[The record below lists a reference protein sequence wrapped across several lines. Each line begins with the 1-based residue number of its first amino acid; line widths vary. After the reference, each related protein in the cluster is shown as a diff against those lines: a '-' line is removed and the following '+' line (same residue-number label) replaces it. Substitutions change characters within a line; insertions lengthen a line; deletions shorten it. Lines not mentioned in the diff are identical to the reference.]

1 MTNTRRNFLK
11 TSTAA
16 SIALGAT
23 PILRAK
29 SGRKYK
35 TALIGSGWWGMNI
48 LREAMASGQSKVVGL
63 CDVHSHPLEVS
74 AEEVTDLNGDKPK
87 LYKDYREL
95 LEKEKPE
102 IVIIATPDHW
112 HTLPAI
118 DSLKAGANVFLE
130 KPTAHTI
137 AESRAITN
145 AVKAADRA
153 LQVGLHRRVGTHHV
167 SGMEFLKSG
176 KVGDIGMVRMFV
188 AGGGG
193 KESPAKNQEPP
204 EGMDW
209 DFYCGPA
216 PMRPFCSR
224 IHPGGWRNF
233 LDFGNGTMADWG
245 VHWMDQLLWWT
256 EEEHPKYV
264 YSTGGRPIRGEA
276 VFNEKEQTTDAPDT
290 QVCTW
295 QFENFTATWE
305 HRKYARNNSEKH
317 SIGCYF
323 YGTKGIF
330 HMGWRDGWTFHP
342 TNSKEPVVHQ
352 DSQLQEP
359 DGHNMQILWKDF
371 LKAIE
376 SGKQPTCDIETSHR
390 SSILPLLGMISYK
403 TGQGI
408 AWDGEKEKILNNK
421 AANKLLK
428 REYRGEWKFPEA

>member
-16 SIALGAT
+16 SLAFGAT

-48 LREAMASGQSKVVGL
+48 LREAMASGQTKVVGL

-95 LEKEKPE
+95 LQKEKPE

-112 HTLPAI
+112 HALPAI
-118 DSLKAGANVFLE
+118 DALKAGANVFLE

-137 AESRAITN
+137 AESRVITN

-256 EEEHPKYV
+256 EEEHPKYI
-264 YSTGGRPIRGEA
+264 YSTGGRPVRGEA

-359 DGHNMQILWKDF
+359 DGHNMQILWADF

>member
-11 TSTAA
+11 TSTTATL
-16 SIALGAT
+16 ALGAT

-87 LYKDYREL
+87 IYKDYREL
-95 LEKEKPE
+95 LQKEKPE

-112 HTLPAI
+112 HALPAI
-118 DSLKAGANVFLE
+118 DALKAGANVFLE

-167 SGMEFLKSG
+167 SGMEFLNSG

-193 KESPAKNQEPP
+193 KESPVKNQEPP

-256 EEEHPKYV
+256 DEEHPKYV
-264 YSTGGRPIRGEA
+264 YSTGGRPVRGDA
-276 VFNEKEQTTDAPDT
+276 VFNDKEQTTDAPDT

-342 TNSKEPVVHQ
+342 TNAKDPVVHL

-359 DGHNMQILWKDF
+359 DGHNMQILWSDF

-376 SGKQPTCDIETSHR
+376 CGKQPTCDIETSHR

-408 AWDGEKEKILNNK
+408 AWDGEKEKILNNP
-421 AANKLLK
+421 AASKLLK

>member
-1 MTNTRRNFLK
+1 MNPTRRAFLK
-11 TSTAA
+11 TATAT
-16 SIALGAT
+16 SLALGAT
-23 PILRAK
+23 PLLRAK

-48 LREAMASGQSKVVGL
+48 LREAMAAKRAKVVGL

-87 LYKDYREL
+87 LYQDYREL

-102 IVIIATPDHW
+102 VVIIATPDHW
-112 HTLPAI
+112 HALPAI

-145 AVKAADRA
+145 AVHQADRA

-209 DFYCGPA
+209 DMYCGPA

-256 EEEHPKYV
+256 DEESPKYV
-264 YSTGGRPIRGEA
+264 YSTGGRHVRGEP
-276 VFNEKEQTTDAPDT
+276 VFNDKEQTSDAPDT
-290 QVCTW
+290 QLCTW

-317 SIGCYF
+317 AIGCYF

-342 TNSKEPVVHQ
+342 ANSKEKEVLQPAA
-352 DSQLQEP
+352 LQEP
-359 DGHNMQILWKDF
+359 DGHNMQILWADF
-371 LKAIE
+371 LDAIDK
-376 SGKQPTCDIETSHR
+376 GKQPTCDIETSHR

-403 TGQGI
+403 TGRGI
-408 AWDGEKEKILNNK
+408 QWDGCKEQIPGDVE
-421 AANKLLK
+421 ASKLLK
-428 REYRGEWKFPEA
+428 REYRGEWKFPEV